1 MRTVHPLPA
10 QPLGRHE
17 YGGRMVL
24 SADAGRLRTRFD
36 NRVRD
41 VTGVL
46 REHTETFWMWLA
58 SRDDIAAELAQ
69 HGFTAVPDAGDP
81 AVLTVRRA

>member
-1 MRTVHPLPA
+1 MPHGAV
-10 QPLGRHE
+10 
-17 YGGRMVL
+17 
-24 SADAGRLRTRFD
+24 GRLRTRFD

-46 REHTETFWMWLA
+46 REHTETFWTWLA

-69 HGFTAVPDAGDP
+69 HGFTPVPDAGDP
-81 AVLTVRRA
+81 AVPTVRRA